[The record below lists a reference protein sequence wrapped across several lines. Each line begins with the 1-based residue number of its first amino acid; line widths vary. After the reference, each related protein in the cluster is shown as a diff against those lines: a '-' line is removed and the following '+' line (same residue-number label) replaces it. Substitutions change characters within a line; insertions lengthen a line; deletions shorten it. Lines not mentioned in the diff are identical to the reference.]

1 MCHSRESNCEILQ
14 YSSTELAV
22 WKSNQACW
30 SNTIVIPSQTH
41 DLAMMQRQNSNHLLT
56 HSISNLFLHDLVYK
70 LLNWHQPTF
79 IHSLVHLF
87 SSVRGMGRSDLQVNC
102 LNVSLKGM
110 GWSDLQAN
118 CLKVSLKGMGRS
130 DLQVNCLKVSLKGM
144 GRSDLQVNCLKVFC
158 KTCFVG
164 KLESLRIPIITP
176 DAVLQNFGKM
186 NNGYF

>member
-22 WKSNQACW
+22 WESNQACW

-79 IHSLVHLF
+79 THSLVHLF
-87 SSVRGMGRSDLQVNC
+87 SSVRGMGRSDLQI
-102 LNVSLKGM
+102 K
-110 GWSDLQAN
+110 
-118 CLKVSLKGMGRS
+118 
-130 DLQVNCLKVSLKGM
+130 CLKVSLKGM

-186 NNGYF
+186 DNGYF

>member
-79 IHSLVHLF
+79 THSLVHLF

-102 LNVSLKGM
+102 LE
-110 GWSDLQAN
+110 
-118 CLKVSLKGMGRS
+118 
-130 DLQVNCLKVSLKGM
+130 
-144 GRSDLQVNCLKVFC
+144 VFC

-186 NNGYF
+186 DIGYF